1 MQHLSVPNLQ
11 ESGSDRKCTYL
22 IPTVV
27 NGAIITNNSG
37 GSIPRIKGSM
47 EEFQN
52 TLSKCA
58 VNMLNKEK

>member
-11 ESGSDRKCTYL
+11 ESGSDRKCTCL
-22 IPTVV
+22 IQSVV
-27 NGAIITNNSG
+27 NHAIITNTSG

-52 TLSKCA
+52 TLIKYA
-58 VNMLNKEK
+58 VNLLNVEK